1 MEKLLTVDEL
11 ADFLQFKKQSIYNLV
26 HNRKIPVVR
35 VGNKLRFKISDIEK
49 YLNTEIKILEKKEN

>member
-26 HNRKIPVVR
+26 HSRKLPVVR